1 MATVVSVLAT
11 LSLAFAASWPIQ
23 ASAAKSTSKR
33 MASSRT
39 ALPRLTLAIG
49 DQHVFAVNGAIARVA
64 TANPDMVGINA
75 VPPSGVVL
83 TAMMPGTAMVSVWVE
98 GRNLPVVQ
106 YLVSVSP
113 RLPGAKDALGSDA
126 AQTNV
131 EVAGAALRLSGQLS
145 SLESHEA
152 AVAGLAAS
160 NGGGKGSG
168 ASGLFGALFGGGGS
182 QSANSSVLDDTK
194 SNFDVQVQLDVKVVE
209 VSRGKLK
216 SAGFYAGRFTGS
228 ADIGLGGPSVL
239 SSFTSTTQSDGTQR
253 RQINSGSGFLPIAD
267 AFNIFRWGANSL
279 TVFSALENNGFA
291 YTLAEPSLT
300 AISGQTATFLA
311 GGELPIP
318 LRSGSGADATIT
330 VDYKKFGIRLSMT
343 PTVLDAQRMMIHVA
357 PEVSEIDESLSVTA
371 GGLNI
376 PGMRVRRTE
385 TTVALADGETF
396 VISGLVNQKTSS
408 AIDKFPFLGDIPILG
423 AFFRSSRFSRDDQE
437 MLMIITP
444 HLVRPFAKEAK
455 LPNLPG
461 EALKDFDPG
470 YLRFLFL
477 ENGKFTQPDSGFS
490 R

>member
-1 MATVVSVLAT
+1 MSINQTPAAAVVSILAT
-11 LSLAFAASWPIQ
+11 LSLAFATSLPTQ
-23 ASAAKSTSKR
+23 AWAAKSGSKR
-33 MASSRT
+33 TASSRA
-39 ALPRLTLAIG
+39 ALPKLTLAMG
-49 DQHVFAVNGAIARVA
+49 DQHVFAVGGTIARVA
-64 TANPDMVGINA
+64 TANAGIVGINA
-75 VPPSGVVL
+75 VPPAGVVL
-83 TAMMPGTAMVSVWVE
+83 TASGPGTAMVSVWVE

-106 YLVSVSP
+106 YLVTVSP

-126 AQTNV
+126 GQTSV

-145 SLESHEA
+145 SLESHES
-152 AVAGLAAS
+152 AVSGLAAS
-160 NGGGKGSG
+160 YG
-168 ASGLFGALFGGGGS
+168 GGGGS
-182 QSANSSVLDDTK
+182 GGSRAGGAGGSQETNANVLDNTK

-209 VSRGKLK
+209 VSRSKLK
-216 SAGFYAGRFTGS
+216 EAGFYASRISGS
-228 ADIGLGGPSVL
+228 TQVGMGGPFSL
-239 SSFTSTTQSDGTQR
+239 SSALRSAEGVRTVGT
-253 RQINSGSGFLPIAD
+253 GTGFVPMTD

-318 LRSGSGADATIT
+318 LRTGSGADAAIT

-343 PTVLDAQRMMIHVA
+343 PTVLDAQRMTIHVA
-357 PEVSEIDESLSVTA
+357 PEVSDIDESLSVTA
-371 GGLNI
+371 GGLSI

-396 VISGLVNQKTSS
+396 VISGLVSQKSS
-408 AIDKFPFLGDIPILG
+408 STVDKFPFLGDIPILG
-423 AFFRSSRFSRDDQE
+423 AFFRSNRFSRDDQE

-444 HLVRPFAKEAK
+444 HLVRPFAREAK

-461 EALKDFDPG
+461 EELKDFDPG